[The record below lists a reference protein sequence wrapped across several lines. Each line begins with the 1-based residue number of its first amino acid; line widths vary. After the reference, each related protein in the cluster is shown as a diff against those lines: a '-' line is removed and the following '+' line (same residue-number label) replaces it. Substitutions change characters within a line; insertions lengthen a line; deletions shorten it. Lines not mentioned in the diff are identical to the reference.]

1 MLALIVA
8 LVGPL
13 FVDWTSYRAAFE
25 REATLALGQPVRVL
39 GDADMQIL
47 PLPHLHFESIHV
59 GPDDQA
65 PILVVDEFDMRIEL
79 MPLLQK
85 KIEVVDMTLR
95 SPVLKIRLDQEGK
108 FAWRRDTGK
117 LWDLDL
123 EKIRLNDVRIADGR
137 IEFDDESTGRHK
149 EVSNLNGTLEARSLI
164 GPYKIE
170 TSFLMEGEPY
180 SLMLSTGSAS
190 EAGMRLKSLLTPAN
204 HPVTLSIDGEVKEGS
219 DERFHYMGVLKLT
232 NAIEGLEQQVTPWE
246 LTGESNLT
254 ATSLVM
260 PKFDFSHGDVEQ
272 AYRLSGAGTVNFGAK
287 PQFDIVVSS
296 RQLDLDRALGEGPN
310 APIDL
315 KVGVSKLA
323 SALTKMPLPPM
334 PGHVGFD
341 VPGIIL
347 GGGIVRNVQLDA
359 MLVDQ
364 GWQIET
370 LEADL
375 PGQTRF
381 AMAGMFARRFDAGS
395 LEHAF
400 EGEARMRSEQPS
412 VFAKWWLKDAP
423 ANGQL
428 QPFDLSGQVLAK
440 ADRLQVSSLDLDMNG
455 DRATGRIDWYIG
467 DDAKKTDGSLTIKLD
482 ADRIDLDAV
491 RGIGSLLLANTNGA
505 ASPLGSID
513 VDVKT
518 DRLSLGEFEGQSLA
532 AKIRLMDGDL
542 AIDSFK
548 VDDFAGAS
556 IEATGSLRDLAGRP
570 SGTLSGRIKAKHL
583 DGLASAAQ
591 WLLPD
596 QPVADWFQSAKG
608 ALAPADV
615 AFSLEGNPDGNG
627 LSAKL
632 KGQMSGGAVALDAA
646 MEGSLVTWR
655 EKPLAL
661 DLAID
666 NPDGAKLLGLVGL
679 GGDMIGLPPL
689 AAKVNLQGTPR
700 ETAQLSVS
708 LDADDGALSYQ
719 GTLAL
724 DNRDRLVADG
734 ALALRSQD
742 LAPYL
747 MASGISLSNPGLAL
761 PVALTAHL
769 AHMDEASN
777 LSDLKGTWDDQPV
790 VGTLRLERTV
800 TDRVVSGSLE
810 LGDLDGLWLGE
821 SIVGPGRL
829 TATSRAWPDLPFQQP
844 LEKGETL
851 PVKLALDVKARSL
864 ELIAPTIFQQPRF
877 SMIWRDD
884 SLVISNFK
892 ALLQGGKVTGGLQ
905 FENVAGEGVVKSHLR
920 ADGMALEPFIWER
933 DGRSVATGLMDLNVT
948 LESQGRSYA
957 GLVSGLTGDGTF
969 ALRDAELK
977 YVNPLAFEQVVR
989 AVDAGLDLKEA
1000 DIKRTFIAHMD
1011 AGSTRVK
1018 SLSGAFQ
1025 IAGGALRANNI
1036 NAEADILQSRG
1047 SLMLDLSAQTL
1058 KGDWSIK
1065 VEPNEED
1072 AVTGAQPEVGLVF
1085 SGDLEAPKRV
1095 VDVAPFTGYLS
1106 IRAFEREV
1114 DRVERLQADILEKER
1129 MRRLLRLYRE
1139 QARHREA
1146 EALAAEQEAER
1157 LKLQAVEDAKKAA
1170 KRKAEEEKARLE
1182 AEAARKAA
1190 EAEAKRK
1197 AEKARKAAEKAR
1209 PEAEAARKAE
1219 EKRLAEQK
1227 RLAEEARKAAAE
1239 KARLAAEA
1247 QARADEE
1254 ARKVEAARKE
1264 AERLAAEARAAEEA
1278 ARQLE
1283 QSQQPASVIAP
1294 LPNQSN
1300 GQIEVRPLGDL
1311 VPNETNATGNG
1322 SEDLATESGLL
1333 SGAAAG
1339 PESLASQPLPDN
1351 LSVLPRIRV
1360 APAIGEKQAPASE
1373 PANDNRPTF
1382 NELMEEFRN
1391 SPDRII
1397 QLE

>member
-1 MLALIVA
+1 MALIVA

-25 REATLALGQPVRVL
+25 REASLALGQPVRVL

-85 KIEVVDMTLR
+85 KIEIVDMTLN
-95 SPVLKIRLDQEGK
+95 SPVLKIRLDEKGK
-108 FAWRRDTGK
+108 FAWRQDQGK

-123 EKIRLNDVRIADGR
+123 EKIRLNDVRIANGR
-137 IEFDDESTGRHK
+137 IEFDDQSTGRRK

-170 TSFLMEGEPY
+170 TTFLMDGEPY
-180 SLMLSTGSAS
+180 TLMLSSGSAS
-190 EAGMRLKSLLTPAN
+190 QAGMRVKTLLTPAN
-204 HPVTLSIDGEVKEGS
+204 YPVTLTIDGEVKEGA
-219 DERFHYMGVLKLT
+219 DERFHYIGNLKLT
-232 NAIEGLEQQVTPWE
+232 NAIEGLEQQAIPWE
-246 LTGESNLT
+246 LSGESNLT
-254 ATSLVM
+254 ATSLVL

-272 AYRLSGAGTVNFGAK
+272 AYRLSGTGSVNFGAK
-287 PQFDIVVSS
+287 PRFDVVVSS

-315 KVGVSKLA
+315 KSGISKLA
-323 SALTKMPLPPM
+323 SALTRMPLPPM
-334 PGHVGFD
+334 PGHVGFE

-347 GGGIVRNVQLDA
+347 GGGIVRNVELDA

-381 AMAGMFARRFDAGS
+381 AMAGMFARRFDAGA

-428 QPFDLSGQVLAK
+428 KPFDLSGQVLAK
-440 ADRLQVSSLDLDMNG
+440 ADRLQVSSLDLDMDG

-467 DDAKKTDGSLTIKLD
+467 DEAKKSDGSLTIKLD

-491 RGIGSLLLANTNGA
+491 RGIGSLLLSNANGA
-505 ASPLGSID
+505 TSPLGSID

-518 DRLSLGEFEGQSLA
+518 RRLSLGEFEGQSLA
-532 AKIRLMDGDL
+532 AKIRLAGGDL

-556 IEATGSLRDLAGRP
+556 VSATGSLRDLAGRP
-570 SGTLSGRIKAKHL
+570 SGALSGRIKADHL

-591 WLLPD
+591 WLMPD
-596 QPVADWFQSAKG
+596 QPVAEWFQSAKG

-615 AFSLEGNPDGNG
+615 AFSLEGNPEGKG

-632 KGQMSGGAVALDAA
+632 NGQMGGGDVAFDAA
-646 MEGSLVTWR
+646 MEGSLTTWR
-655 EKPLAL
+655 EKPLKL
-661 DLAID
+661 DLTMN
-666 NPDGAKLLGLVGL
+666 NPDGTKLLGLVGL

-689 AAKVNLQGTPR
+689 SAKVVLEGTPR
-700 ETAQLSVS
+700 ETAQLSVT
-708 LDADDGALSYQ
+708 LDAEDGALSYQ
-719 GTLAL
+719 GTAAL
-724 DNRDRLVADG
+724 DKRDRLVANG
-734 ALALRSQD
+734 ALALKSSD
-742 LAPYL
+742 FAPYL
-747 MASGISLSNPGLAL
+747 MASGVSLSNPGLAL
-761 PVALTAHL
+761 PVALTARL
-769 AHMDEASN
+769 AHKDEASTFK
-777 LSDLKGTWDDQPV
+777 DLKGTWDDQPV

-800 TDRVVSGSLE
+800 TDQVVSGSLE

-829 TATSRAWPDLPFQQP
+829 TALSRAWPDIPFDQP
-844 LEKGETL
+844 LPDNGDL
-851 PVKLALDVKARSL
+851 PIKLVLDVKARSL
-864 ELIAPTIFQQPRF
+864 EMVAPYIFQQPRF

-884 SLVISNFK
+884 SLVISDFK
-892 ALLQGGKVTGGLQ
+892 ALLHGGKVEGGLQ
-905 FENVAGEGVVKSHLR
+905 FENVEGEGVVKSHIR
-920 ADGMALEPFIWER
+920 VNGMALEPFIWER
-933 DGRSVATGLMDLNVT
+933 DGRSVASGLMDLNVT

-957 GLVSGLTGDGTF
+957 GLVSGLSGDGTF
-969 ALRDAELK
+969 SLRDAELR
-977 YVNPLAFEQVVR
+977 YINPRAFEQVVR
-989 AVDAGLDLKEA
+989 AVDAGLELKEA
-1000 DIKRTFIAHMD
+1000 DIAKAFISHMD

-1036 NAEADILQSRG
+1036 NAEADILKSRG
-1047 SLMLDLSAQTL
+1047 SLMLDLPAQTL

-1085 SGDLEAPKRV
+1085 SGDLDDPKRV

-1146 EALAAEQEAER
+1146 EKLAAEQETER
-1157 LKLQAVEDAKKAA
+1157 QKQQAIEDAKRATERKAA
-1170 KRKAEEEKARLE
+1170 EEKARLE

-1190 EAEAKRK
+1190 EAEARRK
-1197 AEKARKAAEKAR
+1197 
-1209 PEAEAARKAE
+1209 
-1219 EKRLAEQK
+1219 
-1227 RLAEEARKAAAE
+1227 AEEARKAAQE

-1247 QARADEE
+1247 KAHAEEE
-1254 ARKVEAARKE
+1254 ARRVEAARQE
-1264 AERLAAEARAAEEA
+1264 AARLAAEARAAEEA
-1278 ARQLE
+1278 ARKLLQE
-1283 QSQQPASVIAP
+1283 QS
-1294 LPNQSN
+1294 LPPVTPVTPQVDPQDKD
-1300 GQIEVRPLGDL
+1300 QIEVRPLDDL
-1311 VPNETNATGNG
+1311 VPGQNTTITGGVELPSEAGVSNAA
-1322 SEDLATESGLL
+1322 DSGLENQNTL
-1333 SGAAAG
+1333 T
-1339 PESLASQPLPDN
+1339 LPDN
-1351 LSVLPRIRV
+1351 LSVLPRNRV
-1360 APAIGEKQAPASE
+1360 VPTISGTKAPPPAPANQ
-1373 PANDNRPTF
+1373 NRPTF

-1397 QLE
+1397 RLE